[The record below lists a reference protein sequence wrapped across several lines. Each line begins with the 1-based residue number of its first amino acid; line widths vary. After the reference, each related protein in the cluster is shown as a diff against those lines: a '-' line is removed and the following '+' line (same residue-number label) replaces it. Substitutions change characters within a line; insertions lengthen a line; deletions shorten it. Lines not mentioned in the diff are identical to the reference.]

1 MGYWFVERLQINSEL
16 GISLHIPST
25 FSQSRKYAF
34 LQHPHGLQI
43 LHHGSS
49 IGNIFLIS
57 PYYFILIHYNKLAD
71 TKVKIVPKFISIFM
85 CMHIY
90 LLMRKSHKA
99 AFTGQPK

>member
-1 MGYWFVERLQINSEL
+1 MWNVFKLIQNWAFLYIFLPPSLKVENM
-16 GISLHIPST
+16 H
-25 FSQSRKYAF
+25 F